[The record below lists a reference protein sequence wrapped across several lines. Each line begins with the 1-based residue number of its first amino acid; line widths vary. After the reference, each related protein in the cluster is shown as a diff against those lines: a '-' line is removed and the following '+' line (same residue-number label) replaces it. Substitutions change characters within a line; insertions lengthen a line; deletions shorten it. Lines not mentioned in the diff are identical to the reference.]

1 MTRVIEPQLLPRSLG
16 ENVDLK
22 GRRGGFRRICRQEAG
37 FEDVRLLDNGLEARI
52 EDVLYPSTHDLVG
65 RQGEEMTK
73 RFVGEGDA
81 QVGVED
87 ERADR

>member
-1 MTRVIEPQLLPRSLG
+1 MHLAVA
-16 ENVDLK
+16 VDQGGLVAHAGLVTA
-22 GRRGGFRRICRQEAG
+22 GRQPAG

-73 RFVGEGDA
+73 RLVGEGDA